1 MSPYSVRLTGY
12 GANMAQAAR
21 PPYTSVSDVDAFFQ
35 RVETLAEP
43 KPSKT
48 VDSDWVKS
56 YGFETAHPSAIPSML
71 RWLGVIDEDG
81 KSTGVWNDLRVDGK
95 REATLQRLVKQA
107 YEGVFEAIDVEHATA
122 RDLRGAFVQVHSIGD
137 PARQIKC
144 FLALCQQAGIP
155 TAVEANSRS
164 QPNDKAA
171 KTQKPRAKATPAKP
185 DRTIPAP
192 SKPPRDKTKSQSS
205 STRVG
210 ISMNLNVEIP
220 AEWTESD
227 IKDRV
232 SAVASAIRAA
242 DTSDS

>member
-1 MSPYSVRLTGY
+1 
-12 GANMAQAAR
+12 MAQAVR
-21 PPYTSVSDVDAFFQ
+21 TPYTSVSDVEAFFQ

-43 KPSKT
+43 KPSRA

-95 REATLQRLVKQA
+95 REETLQRLIRTA
-107 YEGVFEAIDVEHATA
+107 YEGIFDAVDVEQASL
-122 RDLRGAFVQVHSIGD
+122 RDLRGAFVQVYSLGD

-164 QPNDKAA
+164 QAGESRSTNSQQA
-171 KTQKPRAKATPAKP
+171 KTKTQAPKKKPANPPARKPVSAVAASDSRRAVTTS
-185 DRTIPAP
+185 DGTFI
-192 SKPPRDKTKSQSS
+192 
-205 STRVG
+205 
-210 ISMNLNVEIP
+210 ISLNVEIP
-220 AEWTESD
+220 SAWTEAD
-227 IKDRV
+227 IRER
-232 SAVASAIRAA
+232 VASVARAVRAA
-242 DTSDS
+242 SAGDP